1 MMTYEFRI
9 LSKLVT
15 YPNHTLSHNQ
25 IRELMGLGDKTSDG
39 HSINMLV
46 GKVRRKIE
54 GNSSDAAKYI
64 KTIKNQC
71 YMFVGRT
78 TNM

>member
-1 MMTYEFRI
+1 
-9 LSKLVT
+9 
-15 YPNHTLSHNQ
+15 
-25 IRELMGLGDKTSDG
+25 
-39 HSINMLV
+39 V